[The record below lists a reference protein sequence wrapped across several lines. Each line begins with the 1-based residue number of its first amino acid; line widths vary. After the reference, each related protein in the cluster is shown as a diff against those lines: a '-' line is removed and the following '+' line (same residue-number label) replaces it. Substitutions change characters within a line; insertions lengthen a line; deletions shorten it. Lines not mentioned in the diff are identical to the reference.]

1 MSSSSNDRGL
11 GSLTGDE
18 ATERRL
24 AAALAASFA
33 VHAALVGGLE
43 FLPGGMRWGDWS
55 AGGPV
60 GAPVSLRVGFR
71 TEAHEAPPAPEPS
84 AIDASASRSPAP
96 AADPPPAP
104 GDAPAGAAE
113 RPAFAPLPALR
124 YYRTRDLDVRPGILV
139 RVEPEF
145 PEAAARRFLSGR
157 VVAQLLIDESGAV
170 ERVEVI
176 EAEPPGYFEA
186 AARKAFLAARFTP
199 GMKDGRPVR
208 VQMLLELNFDSPP
221 PPAGGGVIPAAPVPG
236 AG

>member
-1 MSSSSNDRGL
+1 MSSSSNDRDP
-11 GSLTGDE
+11 GSLSGNE

-43 FLPGGMRWGDWS
+43 LLPGGMRWGDWRV
-55 AGGPV
+55 GGPV
-60 GAPVSLRVGFR
+60 GAPAVLRVGFR
-71 TEAHEAPPAPEPS
+71 TEATEAPPSSETPAV
-84 AIDASASRSPAP
+84 DAAAARSPAP
-96 AADPPPAP
+96 SAGPSPAP
-104 GDAPAGAAE
+104 GEAPSGASA

-170 ERVEVI
+170 ERVEVL
-176 EAEPPGYFEA
+176 EAEPPGYFES
-186 AARKAFLAARFTP
+186 AARTAFLAARFTP

-208 VQMLLELNFDSPP
+208 VQMVLELNFESPP
-221 PPAGGGVIPAAPVPG
+221 PPAGG
-236 AG
+236 